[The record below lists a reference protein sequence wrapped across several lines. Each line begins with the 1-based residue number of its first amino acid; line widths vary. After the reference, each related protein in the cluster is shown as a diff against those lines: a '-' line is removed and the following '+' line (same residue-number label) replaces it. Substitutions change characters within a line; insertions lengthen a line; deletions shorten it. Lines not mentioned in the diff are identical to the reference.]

1 MVHQKEKDI
10 RLDVLFLFDIPLPR
24 ENKNC
29 RNDLGTRDRCWRFSK
44 LDIAGV
50 QSSFE
55 HPDGATI
62 ICQTECNFDVDP
74 SSKCRPSATD
84 NVFEELKGWLIRFFV
99 IGRDLSRSI
108 DNSTVF

>member
-1 MVHQKEKDI
+1 MSFFFLIYRYRVKTKTAEMTLPLAIAVGGFRSWISQVFNHLLSILMVQ
-10 RLDVLFLFDIPLPR
+10 R
-24 ENKNC
+24 
-29 RNDLGTRDRCWRFSK
+29 
-44 LDIAGV
+44 
-50 QSSFE
+50 
-55 HPDGATI
+55 I

-99 IGRDLSRSI
+99 IGRDFSRSI